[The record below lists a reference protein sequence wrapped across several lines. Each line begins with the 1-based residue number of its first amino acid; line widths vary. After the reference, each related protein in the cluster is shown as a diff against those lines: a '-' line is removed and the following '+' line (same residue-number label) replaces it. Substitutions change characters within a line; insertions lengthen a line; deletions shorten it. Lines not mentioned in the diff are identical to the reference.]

1 MDIELTLQSLAESQS
16 KMAAHLVA
24 LAQSQKHL
32 FDSQQRVVDTQQ
44 RIVDS
49 QERILDSHQLILD
62 SHRRIVET
70 AQPLIESQERFL
82 ESQQWM
88 VDAFQQLMKSQ
99 RRLPRHIWPW
109 KPTSPASSTP
119 RKPPSGNSK
128 PSSITWRRAAAAT
141 PAVRSTARKA
151 PNDAARATRTPPRT
165 PSVQA
170 SQPRS
175 RGPSS
180 KPGIPVRQPSG
191 ADNP

>member
-70 AQPLIESQERFL
+70 AQPLIEWQERFL
-82 ESQQWM
+82 ESQRWM
-88 VDAFQQLMKSQ
+88 ADAFQQLMKSQ
-99 RRLPRHIWPW
+99 QALTEAHLAVEANL
-109 KPTSPASSTP
+109 ASLIDAQKATE
-119 RKPPSGNSK
+119 RKLEAFLNHVEEGRGSYARSEEHSAE
-128 PSSITWRRAAAAT
+128 SSE
-141 PAVRSTARKA
+141 
-151 PNDAARATRTPPRT
+151 
-165 PSVQA
+165 
-170 SQPRS
+170 
-175 RGPSS
+175 
-180 KPGIPVRQPSG
+180 
-191 ADNP
+191 